1 MKYLTKLQELKKED
15 VKTGGGKASNLG
27 ELLRGGFRVPGGFCV
42 NSDGFW
48 QFMKYNNIINE
59 IDRVVNAAKDDKTTE
74 LSQQIEALKNAI
86 ITGSYPGD
94 LRAEIESLYNEL
106 PKGKKVAVRSSA
118 TAEDLKE
125 ASFAG
130 QQETYLG
137 VCGIDELLNK
147 IKECFASLYDARAVL
162 YRQKMGFNSTDVAL
176 AVIVQE
182 MINSDVSGVSFTE
195 NPVRRNSDEIMI
207 NASYGLG
214 ESIVSGQVNPD
225 IFIYSKSKSEIVMKT
240 LGSKQISI
248 FTNAQ
253 NGTDTIETVEEKRKS
268 YSLTDEQIVELSDV
282 SKKIEDM
289 YKMPMDIEWAYENG
303 KLYILQARA
312 VTTLNVREETHL
324 KPQAEVAE
332 QAANNDRQ
340 KKAIRMQMN
349 NLIEHC
355 PITPYP
361 LDFGPL
367 MTVMNA
373 KQIILNDFGI
383 VQDDVILMDDNGL
396 ITTNVKKP
404 KYKLSVVKI
413 PFQVKGFLDYDLNNA
428 ESKKSLDIAKNELAG
443 IDPYKVPKES
453 IQKSIA
459 KLLDIAKSL
468 SYSRFRYA
476 IFPYILQAEFME
488 KALHKVDPKLSNYDL
503 MCGLSYKTRD
513 MNTGLAKLTRL
524 IKDDSNLKEIFNK
537 GMATKDFK
545 SCLKEMKI
553 ASEAFNE
560 EINTFLTD
568 FGWKSDNSYVAFSTT
583 SWNENKASLFSLL
596 SVYVKAESSIESDET
611 KYISIIRDID
621 SKLSVKEAAKLKTKI
636 ENNRR
641 YHVLREESLYL
652 LETCYG
658 YSRILLRRLMDGNFK
673 GLLSYKDALYLTEK
687 EICTLNTNQIN
698 SMADKIAIRKVN
710 RKKNQ
715 IMWENLEAHR
725 EDHTVT
731 VLNGVSGNSGKVTGK
746 VRIIQSILEFDKL
759 QEGEILVCRYTDPEW
774 TPLFLIASA
783 VVSDTGGPLSH
794 SAIVAREFGIPAVLA
809 TGDATKRLYD
819 GILVEVDGDKGV
831 VNVLR

>member
-1 MKYLTKLQELKKED
+1 MKYLTKLQELKKDD

-106 PKGKKVAVRSSA
+106 PEGKKVAVRSSA

-182 MINSDVSGVSFTE
+182 MINSDVSGVIFTE

-225 IFIYSKSKSEIVMKT
+225 IFIYSKSKNEIVMKT

-248 FTNAQ
+248 YMNAH
-253 NGTDTIETVEEKRKS
+253 NGTDTIETAEEKRKS
-268 YSLTDEQIVELSDV
+268 YSLTDEQIIELSDV

-312 VTTLNVREETHL
+312 VTTLNVREEKHL

-332 QAANNDRQ
+332 QAANNDKQ

-413 PFQVKGFLDYDLNNA
+413 PFQVKGFLDYDLNIA

-443 IDPYKVPKES
+443 IDPYKVPEES
-453 IQKSIA
+453 IQKTIA
-459 KLLDIAKSL
+459 KLLDIAKNL

-537 GMATKDFK
+537 GMATKDFE
-545 SCLKEMKI
+545 SCLQEMKI
-553 ASEAFNE
+553 ASEAFNV
-560 EINTFLTD
+560 EINTFLND

-596 SVYVKAESSIESDET
+596 NVYVKAESSIESDET

-621 SKLSVKEAAKLKTKI
+621 SKLSVKEAVKLKTKI

-658 YSRILLRRLMDGNFK
+658 YSRILLRRLMDGSFK

-687 EICTLNTNQIN
+687 EICTLNPNQIN
-698 SMADKIAIRKVN
+698 SMADKIALRKVN

>member
-59 IDRVVNAAKDDKTTE
+59 IDRVVNAAKEDKTTE

-332 QAANNDRQ
+332 QAANNDKQ
-340 KKAIRMQMN
+340 KKVVRMQMN

-428 ESKKSLDIAKNELAG
+428 ESKKSQDIAKNELAG
-443 IDPYKVPKES
+443 IDPYKVPEES

-545 SCLKEMKI
+545 SCLQEMKI
-553 ASEAFNE
+553 ASEAFNV

-687 EICTLNTNQIN
+687 EICTLNPNQIN
-698 SMADKIAIRKVN
+698 SMADKIALRKVN

>member
-1 MKYLTKLQELKKED
+1 MKYLSKLQELKKED

-74 LSQQIEALKNAI
+74 LSQQIESLKKAI

-413 PFQVKGFLDYDLNNA
+413 PFKVKGFLDYNLNNA
-428 ESKKSLDIAKNELAG
+428 ESEKSQDIAKNELAG

-524 IKDDSNLKEIFNK
+524 IKNDSNLKEIFNK

-545 SCLKEMKI
+545 SCLQEMKI
-553 ASEAFNE
+553 ASEAFNV

-687 EICTLNTNQIN
+687 EICTLNPNQIN
-698 SMADKIAIRKVN
+698 SMADKIALRKVN

>member
-355 PITPYP
+355 PITPFP

-373 KQIILNDFGI
+373 KQIILNNFGI

>member
-1 MKYLTKLQELKKED
+1 MKYLTKLQELKKDD

-106 PKGKKVAVRSSA
+106 PEGKKVAVRSSA

-182 MINSDVSGVSFTE
+182 MINSDVSGVIFTE

-225 IFIYSKSKSEIVMKT
+225 IFIYSKSKNEIVMKT

-248 FTNAQ
+248 YMNAH
-253 NGTDTIETVEEKRKS
+253 NGTDTIETAEEKRKS
-268 YSLTDEQIVELSDV
+268 YSLTDEQIIELSDV

-324 KPQAEVAE
+324 RPQAEVAE
-332 QAANNDRQ
+332 QAANNDKQ

-373 KQIILNDFGI
+373 KQIILKDFGI

-413 PFQVKGFLDYDLNNA
+413 PFQVKGFLDYDLNIA
-428 ESKKSLDIAKNELAG
+428 ESKKSLDIAKNELAR
-443 IDPYKVPKES
+443 IDPYKVPEES
-453 IQKSIA
+453 IQKTIA
-459 KLLDIAKSL
+459 KLLDIAKNL

-524 IKDDSNLKEIFNK
+524 IKNDSNLKEIFNK
-537 GMATKDFK
+537 GMATKDFE
-545 SCLKEMKI
+545 SCLQEMKI
-553 ASEAFNE
+553 ASEAFSV
-560 EINTFLTD
+560 EINTFLND

-596 SVYVKAESSIESDET
+596 NVYVKAESSIESDET

-658 YSRILLRRLMDGNFK
+658 YSRILLRRLMDGSFK

-687 EICTLNTNQIN
+687 EICTLNPNQIN
-698 SMADKIAIRKVN
+698 SMADKIALRKVN

>member
-1 MKYLTKLQELKKED
+1 MKYLTKLQELKKDD

-106 PKGKKVAVRSSA
+106 PEGKKVAVRSSA

-182 MINSDVSGVSFTE
+182 MINSDVSGVIFTE

-225 IFIYSKSKSEIVMKT
+225 IFIYSKSKNEIVMKT

-248 FTNAQ
+248 YMNAH
-253 NGTDTIETVEEKRKS
+253 NGTDTIETAEEKRKS
-268 YSLTDEQIVELSDV
+268 YSLTDEQIIELSDV

-312 VTTLNVREETHL
+312 VTTLNVREEKHL

-332 QAANNDRQ
+332 QAANNDKQ

-413 PFQVKGFLDYDLNNA
+413 PFQVKGFLDYDLNIA

-443 IDPYKVPKES
+443 IDPYKVPEES
-453 IQKSIA
+453 IQKTIA
-459 KLLDIAKSL
+459 KLLDIAKNL

-537 GMATKDFK
+537 GMATKDFE
-545 SCLKEMKI
+545 SCLQEMKI
-553 ASEAFNE
+553 ASEAFNV
-560 EINTFLTD
+560 EINTFLND

-596 SVYVKAESSIESDET
+596 NVYVKAESSIESDET

-621 SKLSVKEAAKLKTKI
+621 SKLSVKEAVKLKTKI

-658 YSRILLRRLMDGNFK
+658 YSRILLRRLMDVSFK

-687 EICTLNTNQIN
+687 EICTLNPNQIN
-698 SMADKIAIRKVN
+698 SMADKIALRKVN